1 MNIVYSARPKG
12 VRATV
17 LATILVIVGL
27 LVFLTQSVPAHAS
40 TSRSAHP
47 KPTIVLEHGA
57 WADASSW
64 NGVIPILQHEG
75 YTVVRPARPAP
86 QPPRRLRLPG

>member
-1 MNIVYSARPKG
+1 MNIVYSGRPTRA
-12 VRATV
+12 RATV
-17 LATILVIVGL
+17 VATVLVIVGL
-27 LVFLTQSVPAHAS
+27 LVFLTQSAPAHAGAS
-40 TSRSAHP
+40 GPAHS

-75 YTVVRPARPAP
+75 YTVYAP
-86 QPPRRLRLPG
+86 PDPLRSLPGDSA